1 MEIRHAT
8 INDLAEVAR
17 VEAECFPAAEAA
29 SAASFAE
36 RLRHYPEH
44 FWMMFD
50 GDELISFVNG
60 MVSDDPDLCDEMFAD
75 AAMHNPDG
83 RWQMIFGVN
92 TVPARRRNGHAAK
105 LIEWAIEEAR
115 QQKRA
120 GLVLTCKEHM
130 LHYYAKFGFV
140 NEGDSESEHGGAK
153 WYQMRL
159 TF

>member
-8 INDLAEVAR
+8 IEDLAEVTR

-29 SAASFAE
+29 SEASFAA
-36 RLRHYPEH
+36 RLARYPQH
-44 FWMMFD
+44 FWLMFD

-60 MVSDDPDLCDEMFAD
+60 MVSDEPDLRDEMFEN
-75 AAMHNPDG
+75 AALHNPGG

-92 TVPARRRNGHAAK
+92 TVPSRRRQGSAAR

-115 QQKRA
+115 QQNRA